1 MKTTRLLSFVLILC
15 VPILLS
21 GQGHVQAADKSSL
34 TAGLAR
40 VVITPEAPIW
50 MAGYASRNHPSEG
63 KVHDLYAKAL
73 AVQDGGGRRLVLV
86 TSDLIGF
93 PRSIAD
99 SIAQR
104 VERRF
109 GLKRN
114 ELLLTSTHT
123 HTGPVLADSL
133 TGSYSLDAEQTLAVE
148 KYTAQLQDKIV
159 GVVGEAL
166 TALAPARLSFGRGAA
181 QFAVNRREPTP
192 TGVKLGV
199 NRSGPVD
206 PQVPVLRIDAEDGT
220 LRGVLF
226 GYACHNTTLP
236 GEFYQLCGDYSGFA
250 QAALET
256 SHPGAVALFVMGCGA
271 DANPFPRGSLA
282 DAEANGDELAR
293 SVEAVLAGSIKPIQ
307 GPLILPYARF
317 NIPLAKAPSREQFQA
332 RLSDKDRF
340 VRLHAERM
348 IASLDRD
355 GKLPTHYPYTAQ
367 VVRFGGDLTLVALAG
382 EVVVDY
388 ALRLQREL
396 GAERLWVVAYAN
408 DVPAYIPTARMLEEG
423 GYEPDRSMIYYGLP
437 GPFSPEVEE
446 IIIRRVRRMVGSR
459 QRAVGS
465 RQGTTQGHR

>member
-1 MKTTRLLSFVLILC
+1 MKTTRVFSFVLLLC
-15 VPILLS
+15 FPMLLP
-21 GQGHVQAADKSSL
+21 GQRHVQAADKTGL
-34 TAGLAR
+34 KAGLAR
-40 VVITPEAPIW
+40 VVITPESPIW

-73 AVQDGGGRRLVLV
+73 AIQDNGGRRLVLV

-123 HTGPVLADSL
+123 HTGPVLAHSL
-133 TGSYSLDAEQTLAVE
+133 TGSYNLDAEQTLVVE
-148 KYTAQLQDKIV
+148 KYTSQLQDKIV

-166 TALAPARLSFGRGAA
+166 SALAPARLSFGRGAA

-192 TGVKLGV
+192 TGIKLGV

-206 PQVPVLRIDAEDGT
+206 PQVPVLRIEAEDGT
-220 LRGVLF
+220 LRGILF
-226 GYACHNTTLP
+226 GYACHNTTLS
-236 GEFYQLCGDYSGFA
+236 GDFYQICGDYSGFA
-250 QAALET
+250 QAALEK

-271 DANPFPRGSLA
+271 DANPLPRGSLA
-282 DAEANGDELAR
+282 DAVANGDELAR
-293 SVEAVLAGSIKPIQ
+293 SVEAVLAGSIKSIQ
-307 GPLILPYARF
+307 GRLRPSFERF

-355 GKLPTHYPYTAQ
+355 GKLPTHYPYTVQ

-396 GAERLWVVAYAN
+396 GAERLWVAAYAN
-408 DVPAYIPTARMLEEG
+408 DVPAYIPTARILQEG

-446 IIIRRVRRMVGSR
+446 IILSRVLRLVASR
-459 QRAVGS
+459 
-465 RQGTTQGHR
+465 